1 MVGKST
7 IITAK
12 SKYIVRN
19 FNVIDIRTVISNY
32 NSAKLNL
39 CLIFALFLVLFTK
52 DFIILALLTDPYLNL
67 GFTV

>member
-7 IITAK
+7 IITAN
-12 SKYIVRN
+12 SKYILRN

-32 NSAKLNL
+32 NSAKLKV

-52 DFIILALLTDPYLNL
+52 DFINIALPTAP
-67 GFTV
+67 